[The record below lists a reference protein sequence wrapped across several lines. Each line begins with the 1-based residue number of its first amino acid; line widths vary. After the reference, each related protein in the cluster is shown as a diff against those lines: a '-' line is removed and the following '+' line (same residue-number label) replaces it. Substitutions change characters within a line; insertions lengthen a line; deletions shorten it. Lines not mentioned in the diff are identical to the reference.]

1 MSEKCKSDED
11 TCIHSGKKRSIIT
24 MDTKVEI
31 IKQHEKGNKFVD
43 TARAYKM
50 NESTVRTIIRDKV

>member
-1 MSEKCKSDED
+1 
-11 TCIHSGKKRSIIT
+11 

-43 TARAYKM
+43 IACAYEM
-50 NESTVRTIIRDKV
+50 NESTVRTIIRDELWIMQHMKSSR